1 MSKEDYSQTFTVLL
15 PCLLIAV
22 VVCLYVGGCIPK
34 AKYERIVHL
43 SAPLPAG
50 SLFEAQTHN
59 GHINITGADVTECS
73 LKATITAGANTKEN
87 AQKLAEEVEVKL
99 VPSDNGLTVKIEKPK
114 SIPGQYICVSLD
126 VNVPNQTDTDFTT
139 HNGALKIKNLTG
151 RLNGTTHNGMV
162 VADKISGTSKLRT
175 HNGKITC
182 KETAG
187 NTQLQ
192 SHNGSIT
199 CEEVSGDI
207 KVKTH
212 NGSVKAFYSISAPP
226 VCNIS
231 IVTHNG
237 SVSLTSPPNL
247 SAKIDASTHNGS
259 IHTDLPITI
268 TGKVSKRKL
277 TGTIGTGQGQLR
289 LETHNGSINIK

>member
-1 MSKEDYSQTFTVLL
+1 MRNEDFSQTFTVLL

-34 AKYERIVHL
+34 AKYERTVHL
-43 SAPLPAG
+43 SAPLSAG
-50 SLFEAQTHN
+50 NLFEAKTHN
-59 GHINITGADVTECS
+59 GYINITGADVTECS
-73 LKATITAGANTKEN
+73 LKATIIAGANTKEN

-99 VPSDNGLTVKIEKPK
+99 VPSDNGLTVKIEKPEFV
-114 SIPGQYICVSLD
+114 PGKYVSVSLD
-126 VNVPNQTDTDFTT
+126 ANVPNQINTELTT
-139 HNGALKIKNLTG
+139 HNGALKIKDLTG
-151 RLNGTTHNGMV
+151 QLNG
-162 VADKISGTSKLRT
+162 IT
-175 HNGKITC
+175 HNGKVVAERISGTIKFKTHNGKVTC

-187 NTQLQ
+187 STQLQ

-212 NGSVKAFYSISAPP
+212 NGSVKAFYSKTAPP
-226 VCNIS
+226 ICNIS

-259 IHTDLPITI
+259 INTSLPITI

-277 TGTIGTGQGQLR
+277 TGTIGTGQGQLH
-289 LETHNGSINIK
+289 LETHNGSINVN